1 MAAWRLVTAL
11 QLLQGALAVE
21 PRRGLQQTS
30 GQFRVEDGGPC
41 TVSHSGSC
49 VGRPSRY
56 SASERCLIS
65 FTGAGSVESC
75 PVFNTESNCALTRAP
90 ACAAS
95 PSLLRLR
102 PDSTESAAA
111 CACALTDD
119 FLYIDGT
126 NYDGENC
133 PREVALT
140 PTSTITWESDGS
152 VAGDGWEICVGDGSN
167 SCRYARDGECDD
179 GSTGGTVYCNRG
191 TDAEDCSSGTGG
203 ATSDHSN
210 SCEYAHD
217 NECDDGSIGD
227 TAYCTCGTD
236 ADDCAASVSSNSC
249 EYAHDNECDDG
260 STGGTRYCTCG
271 TDADDC
277 GSGTGGSSGTGG
289 AAPPPPPARPPPPAT
304 SDSSNSC
311 RYARDGE
318 CDDGSTGFVAYCS
331 RGTDAE
337 DCGNGTGGGAVAGG
351 QFSVISGPCT
361 TDQSGSCVGRLH
373 YDDSESCEI
382 RSNMAG
388 SISGC
393 PVFMTEQHCTISS
406 VSAMSS
412 ATLASC

>member
-1 MAAWRLVTAL
+1 MYCEPQRQLCRPAFPL
-11 QLLQGALAVE
+11 QRIGEVLDL
-21 PRRGLQQTS
+21 
-30 GQFRVEDGGPC
+30 
-41 TVSHSGSC
+41 
-49 VGRPSRY
+49 
-56 SASERCLIS
+56 
-65 FTGAGSVESC
+65 
-75 PVFNTESNCALTRAP
+75 AP

-95 PSLLRLR
+95 PSLPRLR

-179 GSTGGTVYCNRG
+179 GSTGGTAYCNRG
-191 TDAEDCSSGTGG
+191 TDAE
-203 ATSDHSN
+203 
-210 SCEYAHD
+210 
-217 NECDDGSIGD
+217 
-227 TAYCTCGTD
+227 
-236 ADDCAASVSSNSC
+236 
-249 EYAHDNECDDG
+249 
-260 STGGTRYCTCG
+260 
-271 TDADDC
+271 DC

-311 RYARDGE
+311 RYARDNE